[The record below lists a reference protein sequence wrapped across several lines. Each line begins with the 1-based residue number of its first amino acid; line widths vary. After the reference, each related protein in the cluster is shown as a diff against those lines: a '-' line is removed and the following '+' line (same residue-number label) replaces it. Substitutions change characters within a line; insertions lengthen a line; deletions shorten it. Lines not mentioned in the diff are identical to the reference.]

1 MKFYLL
7 IILSFIFI
15 GIPGILNYS
24 FRKDINK
31 IMKRIN
37 PKYTGQVNNAFDFF
51 RIIKA
56 YRHSKEINTYEK
68 GKLRL
73 SIILVSISW
82 TAGLILFTTFIFFSD
97 QILD

>member
-15 GIPGILNYS
+15 GIPGILNYLL
-24 FRKDINK
+24 RKDTNK
-31 IMKRIN
+31 ILKRIN
-37 PKYTGQVNNAFDFF
+37 PKYTEQVNNPFDFF

-56 YRHSKEINTYEK
+56 YRLSREINTYEK
-68 GKLRL
+68 RKLRL

-82 TAGLILFTTFIFFSD
+82 IAGLILFTTFIFFSD

>member
-15 GIPGILNYS
+15 GIPGILYYS
-24 FRKDINK
+24 FRKDISK

-37 PKYTGQVNNAFDFF
+37 PKYTGQVNNPFDFF

-56 YRHSKEINTYEK
+56 YRHPEEVNTYEK
-68 GKLRL
+68 RKLRL

-82 TAGLILFTTFIFFSD
+82 IAALLLFTTFIFFSD
-97 QILD
+97 QILN